1 MAYLGQQPVSGNFV
15 KLDNI
20 SVVNGQA
27 TYSMQ
32 RSSVNYSPASANH
45 MIVSLNGVI
54 QNPGSSYTISA
65 HQITFASNLVT
76 GDVIDFIMVLGD
88 VLNIGT
94 PSDNTV
100 TNDKLSTA
108 PTIISKGGGGTAGGI
123 KLNCENNSHGVTI
136 KSPAHSTA
144 QNYTLTLPGTAPAAD
159 KMLQSDGS
167 GNLSFVD
174 APSGYYKLLNTTT
187 ASAASSV
194 VFDSSLMTN
203 TYRHFMITGNAFYA
217 AANNSYLSYRESSD
231 NGNTHSFTGKN
242 AYFYTTTGTNSGNF
256 YGDSTS
262 NYFYIGSW
270 NSGGDK
276 PCFAQ
281 WDLYNFAHAEPTG
294 GFKKYRVKMFQHN
307 ANANVYYIDSHHT
320 SSNGGAMNR
329 FEIWYPSTTIT
340 GTFKLY
346 GVL

>member
-1 MAYLGQQPVSGNFV
+1 MPYIGQEPITGNFI

-32 RSSVNYSPASANH
+32 KDSANFSPASAQQ
-45 MIVSLNGVI
+45 MLVSLNGII
-54 QNPGSSYTISA
+54 QSPGSSFTISG
-65 HQITFASNLVT
+65 HQISFASNLVT
-76 GDVIDFIMVLGD
+76 GDVIDYILILGD
-88 VLNIGT
+88 VLNVGT
-94 PSDNTV
+94 VSDNTI
-100 TNDKLSTA
+100 TNDKLATA
-108 PTIISKGGGGTAGGI
+108 PTLISKGGGGTDGAI
-123 KLNCENNSHGVTI
+123 QLNCSQNTHGVKI
-136 KSPAHSTA
+136 KSPPHSA
-144 QNYTLTLPGTAPAAD
+144 GQSYTLTLPSTAPSAN

-174 APSGYYKLLNTTT
+174 APSGYYKLLSTTN
-187 ASAASSV
+187 ASADSSV

-217 AANNSYLSYRESSD
+217 GANNSFLSYRESSD
-231 NGNTHSFTGKN
+231 NGNTHSFTGYN
-242 AYFYTTTGTNSGNF
+242 AYLYSTLGTNSGNF

-270 NSGGDK
+270 NSGSGK

-294 GFKKYRVKMFQHN
+294 GYKKYRCKIFQHN
-307 ANANVYYIDSHHT
+307 ANGNVYYIDSQHR

-329 FEIWYPSTTIT
+329 FEIWFPSTTIT

-346 GVL
+346 GVT